1 MHAELARAFG
11 VVKLACA
18 RTNRALGVWDGD
30 DAKAD
35 AIERACR
42 ELADGQLDEHIVVD
56 RLQGGAGTSTNMNV
70 NEVLANRALQ
80 ILGEPLG
87 DYERVSPLDDLN
99 LHQSTNDTY
108 PTALRLAAI
117 ELLHRLEEQIVA
129 LQEAFQAKEKEFAHV
144 VKVGRTQYQ
153 DAVLTTLGREMGAYA
168 EALNRDRWR
177 IYKCEE
183 RLRVVNLGGTAIGT
197 GFAAPRQYIFRVV
210 DVLRELTSIGFARAE
225 NLTEATQNADVFVE
239 VSGILKAY
247 AATLLKI
254 SGDLRLLSSGPEAG
268 LGEIRLPRR
277 QAGSSIMPGKVNPVI
292 PEAVSQAA
300 MLVFGYDATIAT
312 AAGLGSLELNAFLP
326 LVADCLLESLPPAGR
341 RRRSPAPALRRGHRG
356 RRGALRARTCEPPAR
371 RPRRWCPRSATT
383 PPATSPAAPRS
394 AARPSATSSSRTAC
408 SAPSSTTSCSPPRPS
423 AGWGRPRP
431 AAAAWKTRRTEET
444 PMGLMDA
451 PKGMRLHIGIFG
463 RRNVG
468 KSSLL
473 NAITRQEVSIV
484 SDFAGTTTDPV
495 EKPMELLPLGP
506 VLFIDTAG
514 IDDVGVLGELRAK
527 RTMQVFDRTDLGV
540 LVTEAGSWGE
550 FEDGILDEFLER
562 ETPIVVVFNK
572 SDLGERRRR

>member
-1 MHAELARAFG
+1 
-11 VVKLACA
+11 
-18 RTNRALGVWDGD
+18 
-30 DAKAD
+30 
-35 AIERACR
+35 
-42 ELADGQLDEHIVVD
+42 
-56 RLQGGAGTSTNMNV
+56 MNV

-80 ILGEPLG
+80 FLGAAPG
-87 DYERVSPLDDLN
+87 DYARVSPSDDLN

-117 ELLHRLEEQIVA
+117 ELLHRLEERIVA
-129 LQEAFQAKEKEFAHV
+129 LQEAFQAKEQEFAHV

-239 VSGILKAY
+239 VSGILKAH
-247 AATLLKI
+247 AATLLKV

-300 MLVFGYDATIAT
+300 LLVFGYDATIAT

-326 LVADCLLESLPPAGR
+326 LVADCLLESLRLLAG
-341 RRRSPAPALRRGHRG
+341 ADDVLRRLCVEGIEADEERCAAHVRASSAAATALVPEIGYDAACDVARRAQERGATIRDVVVGDGVLTAAQYEELLTAEAVCRLGTPQTRG
-356 RRGALRARTCEPPAR
+356 RG
-371 RPRRWCPRSATT
+371 
-383 PPATSPAAPRS
+383 
-394 AARPSATSSSRTAC
+394 
-408 SAPSSTTSCSPPRPS
+408 
-423 AGWGRPRP
+423 
-431 AAAAWKTRRTEET
+431 
-444 PMGLMDA
+444 
-451 PKGMRLHIGIFG
+451 
-463 RRNVG
+463 
-468 KSSLL
+468 
-473 NAITRQEVSIV
+473 
-484 SDFAGTTTDPV
+484 V
-495 EKPMELLPLGP
+495 E
-506 VLFIDTAG
+506 D
-514 IDDVGVLGELRAK
+514 
-527 RTMQVFDRTDLGV
+527 
-540 LVTEAGSWGE
+540 
-550 FEDGILDEFLER
+550 
-562 ETPIVVVFNK
+562 
-572 SDLGERRRR
+572 